1 MTSTTP
7 FDPASATIAIVTYN
21 RSGLLTRLLESIT
34 RMDPKP
40 GHVVIIDNASV
51 DDTTELVESF
61 RDRLGTELVY
71 KRLETNTGGSGGF
84 SEGMRVAYEL
94 GSTWMWLMDDDV
106 EVLPDGLG
114 RMGAWAP
121 RFKSIQGRRY
131 DYDGSEFYWQ
141 YRVAEPLGIPIPFAP
156 AGFDES
162 GFKEMNSGCFEG
174 MFIHRDIVAEIGLPD
189 PRFFIYWDDQMYGW
203 LASRKTTSV
212 IVNEFVLRR
221 TREIK
226 QWDMGIRHMNASS
239 NAYRYYIMRNRGHM
253 KNYYRSLGV
262 YNPVLFGAGT
272 ALTFGKE
279 LIRLLAVE
287 HTVRGTI
294 EPLPRRAR
302 RSQDRARCLVEADA
316 AAGGRGRR
324 RSARVVVRVVS
335 IEHFG
340 DRSIHG
346 EPAFV
351 EVQTARAEA
360 AQVLLVVADEEEGPP
375 VCEEL
380 VDARVALL
388 AERLVA
394 DSEHFIH
401 EQDRLLQSARR
412 PRTRGGPSCRWTG
425 ACRACR
431 SSRATQRSR

>member
-1 MTSTTP
+1 MSAPVLRPEGTSDSSES
-7 FDPASATIAIVTYN
+7 FDPASATITIVTYN

-34 RMDPKP
+34 VMDPKP

-61 RDRLGTELVY
+61 RDRLGTKLVY
-71 KRLETNTGGSGGF
+71 RRLETNTGGSGGF

-94 GSTWMWLMDDDV
+94 GSTWIWLMDDDV
-106 EVLPDGLG
+106 EVIPNGLA

-162 GFKEMNSGCFEG
+162 GYKEMNSGCFEG
-174 MFIHRDIVAEIGLPD
+174 MFIHRDIVEQIGLPD

-203 LASRKTTSV
+203 LASRRTTSV

-221 TREIK
+221 TREIR

-253 KNYYRSLGV
+253 KNYYRSLDV

-272 ALTFGKE
+272 ALTFCKE

-287 HTVRGTI
+287 RTVRGTSNLFRGI
-294 EPLPRRAR
+294 RDGRKIAN
-302 RSQDRARCLVEADA
+302 DA
-316 AAGGRGRR
+316 AWRPMPPL
-324 RSARVVVRVVS
+324 VM
-335 IEHFG
+335 
-340 DRSIHG
+340 
-346 EPAFV
+346 
-351 EVQTARAEA
+351 AE
-360 AQVLLVVADEEEGPP
+360 DDPF
-375 VCEEL
+375 
-380 VDARVALL
+380 R
-388 AERLVA
+388 
-394 DSEHFIH
+394 
-401 EQDRLLQSARR
+401 
-412 PRTRGGPSCRWTG
+412 
-425 ACRACR
+425 
-431 SSRATQRSR
+431 